1 MGKRRQAV
9 GADPLAGI
17 DSERLATLLGEE
29 GEPDPNDAVRSY
41 APPVPEPTSPAP
53 SEASPPFGE
62 AAVHPAAVHSATVVG
77 EPRST
82 REEILRLADYHA
94 ARADHRAAAELLA
107 PPHDDTPDDIG
118 ISIRLA
124 RAYGRLTAYAEAE
137 AILQRA
143 LKIEPRNAEAHCE
156 MGIVLAKR
164 GVCASAIEELRRA
177 LDLDPELARGYYHLG
192 VCYNQ
197 LDRLDEAV
205 EALKRAIALDPESDR
220 ACYHLGIVYDRL
232 AMGGD
237 ARAMYRRSREITD
250 ARARG

>member
-29 GEPDPNDAVRSY
+29 VEPDPNDPVRSY
-41 APPVPEPTSPAP
+41 APPIPEPTSPAP
-53 SEASPPFGE
+53 SEASSLSNEG
-62 AAVHPAAVHSATVVG
+62 AVHPATIVG

-94 ARADHRAAAELLA
+94 ARADHRAAADLLA
-107 PPHDDTPDDIG
+107 TPHDGTPDDIG

-143 LKIEPRNAEAHCE
+143 LKLEPRNAEAHCE

-250 ARARG
+250 ARTRG